1 MTIYKWIK
9 NLNAERKK
17 NVCSKRKQYIPLL
30 PWLGRIFLIKSPNLE
45 SLNKILVQFNHR
57 EKEKPAWKYNANKV
71 KKQQHAG
78 KISTKISGKGLISLM
93 YVDFLEIDFLN
104 AIGKESKI
112 SMNCS
117 QKIKKITMKYVKKI
131 VSFI

>member
-9 NLNAERKK
+9 DLNAERKK

-57 EKEKPAWKYNANKV
+57 EKEREYNKHLYINYP
-71 KKQQHAG
+71 
-78 KISTKISGKGLISLM
+78 STIVAS
-93 YVDFLEIDFLN
+93 DFFNYFLKN
-104 AIGKESKI
+104 SVIADTAEALCTFLQSHSSWYIHKDNNPWTEFDVYHSYAHLKL
-112 SMNCS
+112 
-117 QKIKKITMKYVKKI
+117 
-131 VSFI
+131 

>member
-1 MTIYKWIK
+1 MQK
-9 NLNAERKK
+9 EKK

-78 KISTKISGKGLISLM
+78 KISTKISGKGLISNVCGL
-93 YVDFLEIDFLN
+93 LRN
-104 AIGKESKI
+104 
-112 SMNCS
+112 
-117 QKIKKITMKYVKKI
+117 
-131 VSFI
+131 